1 MKLSNKLYDILK
13 WVAIIFL
20 DAFGNAYEQLAGVWN
35 LPYGT
40 EIMRTC
46 SILSVFLGVILGI
59 STYRYNKM
67 EVDTDF
73 TDDDELLTDRGE
85 E

>member
-35 LPYGT
+35 LSYGT

-46 SILSVFLGVILGI
+46 SILSVFLGIILGI